1 VLGDDIVARGG
12 AGGDDHGE
20 FVGVLDL
27 VHMRVIL
34 YPDGAESLS
43 MEDAVPSVVY
53 LSKCRG
59 HVAGGVAVGCGS
71 GDGAGR
77 RVAHAN
83 DDARAVILTGARGSF
98 CSGLDLRDGEDDVG
112 GGGGGLV
119 VLSRDE
125 NVSFVHASRGASTRL
140 RRRRRIVDFRTDRR
154 LFGK

>member
-1 VLGDDIVARGG
+1 
-12 AGGDDHGE
+12 
-20 FVGVLDL
+20 
-27 VHMRVIL
+27 M

-53 LSKCRG
+53 LSNCRG
-59 HVAGGVAVGCGS
+59 HAAGGVAVGRGG

-77 RVAHAN
+77 CVAHAN

-98 CSGLDLRDGEDDVG
+98 CSGLDLRDGEDDG
-112 GGGGGLV
+112 GGGGGGAELTTCADLV
-119 VLSRDE
+119 VLSRDA

>member
-1 VLGDDIVARGG
+1 MARGG

-53 LSKCRG
+53 LSNCRG

-71 GDGAGR
+71 GDGTGR

-112 GGGGGLV
+112 GGGGGGGGGDGADHV
-119 VLSRDE
+119 RRP
-125 NVSFVHASRGASTRL
+125 RGAFPGRERQLRTREQGRVDSSSSSTSYCRL
-140 RRRRRIVDFRTDRR
+140 SD
-154 LFGK
+154 

>member
-53 LSKCRG
+53 LSNCRG

-112 GGGGGLV
+112 GGGGGGP
-119 VLSRDE
+119 
-125 NVSFVHASRGASTRL
+125 RGADHVRQP
-140 RRRRRIVDFRTDRR
+140 RGAFP
-154 LFGK
+154 G